1 LLKAARVERANPWR
15 TTMNRFMRGAFAL
28 AALSALALASASPAF
43 ASDLSVTAASVAPG
57 ASALTAT
64 GVAGEALTAGQ
75 FVYRKASD
83 GKFYK
88 ADCNSATAEVRV
100 ASAVVLTGSAAG
112 QPVVVQTG
120 GQYVAGATLT
130 AGVVYYLSGTAG
142 GIRPV
147 ADNTTGDY
155 PQAVGMAMSTTVL
168 LLDFKL
174 AAAAAL

>member
-1 LLKAARVERANPWR
+1 
-15 TTMNRFMRGAFAL
+15 MNRFMRGAFAL
-28 AALSALALASASPAF
+28 AALAAF
-43 ASDLSVTAASVAPG
+43 AFTAAAPAYATDLSVTAANVVPG
-57 ASALTAT
+57 SSGITAT
-64 GVAGEALTAGQ
+64 GIAGEALTAGQ
-75 FVYRKASD
+75 AVYRKVSD

-88 ADCNSATAEVRV
+88 ADCNSGTAEVRV
-100 ASAVVLTGSAAG
+100 ASAIALTGSAAG
-112 QPVVVQTG
+112 QSVVVQTG
-120 GQYVAGATLT
+120 GQITIGATLT

-155 PQAVGMAMSTTVL
+155 PQVIGMAMSTTSL